1 MRLDNLLEYLL
12 KVGPVSLLS
21 LALRTTSDLKTL
33 FPTLRQLQKNG
44 DIVIQGG
51 SLQTVEQKFTT
62 KEMTPE
68 SFLDKDVRD
77 LAEDIKIALSF
88 KRFRTLIS

>member
-1 MRLDNLLEYLL
+1 MLLDNILEYLL

-21 LALRTTSDLKTL
+21 LVLRTTSDIKTL

-51 SLQTVEQKFTT
+51 SLQTVEEKFAASEMT
-62 KEMTPE
+62 KEA
-68 SFLDKDVRD
+68 FLDKEVRD
-77 LAEDIKIALSF
+77 LADTIKIALSF
-88 KRFRTLIS
+88 KRFKRLIS